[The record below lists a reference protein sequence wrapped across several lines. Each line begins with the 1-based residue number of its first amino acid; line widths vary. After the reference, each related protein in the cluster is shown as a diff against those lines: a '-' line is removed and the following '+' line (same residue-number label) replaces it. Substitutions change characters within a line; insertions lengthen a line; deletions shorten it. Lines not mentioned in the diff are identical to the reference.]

1 MLRPDLTFVKLR
13 LLIFYLEIRAATD
26 LIVNLI
32 SKYQFSCLFYKVDL
46 IVSRLKVF
54 IEHGVVSDFFIYSR
68 HRLFVTIFIFVP
80 DHYPCIIA
88 IVIGYKDA
96 VGCLELGR
104 FLGIILVRL
113 GIIINR
119 LSINILILIYVIDL
133 QFFLDMVCNI
143 GLIFLKQQWHIRS
156 VSGKQVASCIILIG
170 ILLKNVRCIFP

>member
-104 FLGIILVRL
+104 FLGIILVHL

-119 LSINILILIYVIDL
+119 LSITPMT
-133 QFFLDMVCNI
+133 Q
-143 GLIFLKQQWHIRS
+143 GLPWME
-156 VSGKQVASCIILIG
+156 QVPVTTASNKPVARRVFSSLRG
-170 ILLKNVRCIFP
+170 